1 MTIQAVFFDMG
12 GTIETY
18 RYTREFRIQNAA
30 VLQDCLHRAGVA
42 QELDDEQLVDTVTQ
56 GIAAYHHW
64 NLETMIELPPAEIWT
79 KYVFGHYP
87 NIKKKIALIGEE
99 LAFLYETRFYIREMR
114 PEMPEALEKIKK
126 LGLRI
131 GCISNTQSLTQVP
144 ASLREYG
151 ILDYFDPIVLS
162 SKYGRRKPDA
172 AIFYQTARL
181 ANLPT
186 SSCVYV
192 GDKLNRDILGAQR
205 AGYRAAIQI
214 HHQYDDGEMDGGATP
229 DAVIKNML
237 DLLPIMEGIIDK
249 DRFISSGN
257 HRKIKAI
264 FFDAGDVLYYRPEK
278 SPNFTKFLEGRAIS
292 PPPDLH
298 RQHKKIKDLAYQ
310 GKMRRHVYF
319 ERLVKLYGIQD
330 EQAVAEGVAALSH
343 DEDQVGIFEGVP
355 DTINALKTSGFLLAI
370 ITDTAMPFSKKL
382 AWFDEHGFGRV
393 WDVVIS
399 SKELGV
405 RKPSPEMY
413 QKALSQAGVSSEEA
427 IFVGHKKSE
436 LDGAKAMGIKTVAFN
451 YDRDAIADIYINHF
465 SDLLMVP
472 FLEM

>member
-1 MTIQAVFFDMG
+1 MLLKAVFFDMG

-18 RYTREFRIQNAA
+18 RYTREFRINNAA
-30 VLQDCLHRAGVA
+30 VLRDCLYRAGISL
-42 QELDDEQLVDTVTQ
+42 ELDDEQLVDTVTS

-64 NLETMIELPPAEIWT
+64 NLETMIELPTAEIWAN
-79 KYVFGHYP
+79 YIFSHYP
-87 NIKKKIALIGEE
+87 NFKKKIASIGEE

-114 PEMPEALEKIKK
+114 PEIPEILAEIKK

-144 ASLREYG
+144 LSLQEYG

-162 SKYGRRKPDA
+162 AKYGRRKPDPS
-172 AIFYQTARL
+172 IFYQAARL

-186 SSCVYV
+186 SSCIYV

-205 AGYRAAIQI
+205 AGYRAAVQI
-214 HHQYDDGEMDGGATP
+214 HHQYDDGEEDGGATP

-237 DLLPIMEGIIDK
+237 DLLPILEGVIEKDK
-249 DRFISSGN
+249 SNQAGTG
-257 HRKIKAI
+257 RKIKAV

-278 SPNFTKFLEGRAIS
+278 SPNFTRFLEGKSIIPAL
-292 PPPDLH
+292 DLN
-298 RQHKKIKDLAYQ
+298 QQKKKIKDLAYQ
-310 GKMRRHVYF
+310 GKMHRHEYF
-319 ERLVKLYGIQD
+319 KRLVMLYGIQD
-330 EQAVAEGVAALSH
+330 EQAIADGVAALSQ
-343 DEDQVGIFEGVP
+343 DANLVGIFEGVP

-382 AWFDEHGFGRV
+382 GWFDEHGFGRV

-413 QKALSQAGVSSEEA
+413 QEALSQAGVTPEEA

-436 LDGAKAMGIKTVAFN
+436 LDGAKAVGLKTIAFN
-451 YDRDAIADIYINHF
+451 YDRDATADIYINHF
-465 SDLLMVP
+465 SDLLNVP
-472 FLEM
+472 FLEI

>member
-1 MTIQAVFFDMG
+1 MG

-18 RYTREFRIQNAA
+18 RYTREYRIQNAA
-30 VLQDCLHRAGVA
+30 VLRDCLRRADI
-42 QELDDEQLVDTVTQ
+42 ELDLEDEQLADTVTR

-64 NLETMIELPPAEIWT
+64 NLETMIELPTSEIWT
-79 KYVFGHYP
+79 KYIFSQYP
-87 NIKKKIALIGEE
+87 NDQKKIAAIGEE

-114 PEMPEALEKIKK
+114 PEIPKVLEKIRQ
-126 LGLRI
+126 LGLKI

-144 ASLREYG
+144 LSMQEYG
-151 ILDYFDPIVLS
+151 IQDYFDPIVLS

-172 AIFYQTARL
+172 AIFYQAARL

-205 AGYRAAIQI
+205 AGYRAAVQI
-214 HHQYDDGEMDGGATP
+214 HHQYDDGEKDGGATP
-229 DAVIKNML
+229 DAAIKNML
-237 DLLPIMEGIIDK
+237 DLIPFLEGQIQK
-249 DRFISSGN
+249 DGSIPCGN
-257 HRKIKAI
+257 GRKIKAI

-278 SPNFTKFLEGRAIS
+278 NPNFTRFLESRS
-292 PPPDLH
+292 VTPPSDIYQ
-298 RQHKKIKDLAYQ
+298 QHMEIKDLAYQ
-310 GKMRRHVYF
+310 GKIRRHVYF
-319 ERLVKLYGIQD
+319 ERLVRLYGIQD
-330 EQAVAEGVAALSH
+330 KQAVAEGVDALSQ
-343 DEDQVGIFEGVP
+343 DENLVGIFEGVP
-355 DTINALKTSGFLLAI
+355 DTINTLKTSGFLLAI

-382 AWFDEHGFGRV
+382 SWFDEHGFGRV

-405 RKPSPEMY
+405 RKPSPSMY
-413 QKALSQAGVSSEEA
+413 QEALSQAGVTPEEA

-436 LDGAKAMGIKTVAFN
+436 LDGAKAMGMKTIAFN
-451 YDRDAIADIYINHF
+451 YDQDAIADVYIHNF
-465 SDLLMVP
+465 CDLLKVP